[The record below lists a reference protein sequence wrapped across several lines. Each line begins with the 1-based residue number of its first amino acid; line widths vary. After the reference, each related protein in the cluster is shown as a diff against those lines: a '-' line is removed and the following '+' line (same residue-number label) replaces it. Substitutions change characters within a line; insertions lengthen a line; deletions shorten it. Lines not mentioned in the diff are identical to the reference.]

1 VFRNRTHVGIFVDD
15 APGPIGRVEAL
26 VAHLRSQVTVLSTA
40 DLRDAPLGDALRLRL
55 PTPAATPSESGTRHG
70 VPRHP
75 DLPATVAPSLGPE
88 GAAELVAWLEQEDP
102 ELLLV
107 DGPSDVTLF
116 ARLVGVPVV
125 ALRRHGRRSPAQR
138 QLIDRTVVGSLAP
151 YPRELDGADDEDRR
165 TVHAG
170 LLSRFAGR
178 VPDRAGARATLG
190 VDAEQPLVTVVCGQ
204 DGLAVAGE
212 ELLAAGAATTGW
224 RWHLLGRCG
233 AAQLDT
239 PPNVHRFG
247 WVPDP
252 WPHLAAADVVVAGA
266 SPSTVA
272 EVADAGVPL
281 IVVPRPS
288 RDHEER
294 RFADAL
300 GARGAALPLGT
311 WPAADRWSATLD
323 AAAGMDPSPLTACRD
338 HGSARRAAEWLDTWA
353 AMPPTAVTHEPLVS
367 EELEV
372 LLDLERAAARP
383 GSPATR

>member
-1 VFRNRTHVGIFVDD
+1 VFRSRTHVGILVDD

-26 VAHLRSQVTVLSTA
+26 VGHLRSQVTVLSTA

-55 PTPAATPSESGTRHG
+55 PTPSVSSSPPSGTPGHLE
-70 VPRHP
+70 
-75 DLPATVAPSLGPE
+75 LPASVAPSLGPA

-102 ELLLV
+102 QLLLV

-138 QLIDRTVVGSLAP
+138 QLIDRSVVGSIAP
-151 YPRELDGADDEDRR
+151 YPRELAGADAEEDPR

-178 VPDRAGARATLG
+178 APDRGGARRSLAIDG
-190 VDAEQPLVTVVCGQ
+190 EQRLVTVICGQ
-204 DGLAVAGE
+204 DGLGVTGE
-212 ELLAAGAATTGW
+212 ELLAAGAATPDW

-233 AAQLDT
+233 AAELDA

-247 WVPDP
+247 WVHDP
-252 WPHLAAADVVVAGA
+252 WSHLTAADVVVGGV

-272 EVADAGVPL
+272 EVADAATPL
-281 IVVPRPS
+281 IAVPRPS
-288 RDHEER
+288 RDDEER

-311 WPAADRWSATLD
+311 WPAADRWAAALD
-323 AAAGMDPSPLTACRD
+323 AAADLDPGRLTELRD
-338 HGSARRAAEWLDTWA
+338 PGSARRAAEWLDTWA
-353 AMPPTAVTHEPLVS
+353 AMPPTAATHEPLLS

-372 LLDLERAAARP
+372 LLEPEQVGVRRGTTASR
-383 GSPATR
+383 